1 MFLLVCTLKVYIID
15 VCTTTNSWTVC
26 RRFSEFD
33 AMHQKVR
40 LQNILSILVHLVP
53 PSLII
58 HRSTLPSPL
67 SVRAIQLKKRFGKLP
82 RDLPK
87 KIPTIKMN
95 ATALLDRTRQL
106 NEYLLAIMEREPRI
120 LQSEELYNF
129 LEVHYYVRVQLS
141 KAVRGETTPP

>member
-1 MFLLVCTLKVYIID
+1 
-15 VCTTTNSWTVC
+15 
-26 RRFSEFD
+26 
-33 AMHQKVR
+33 
-40 LQNILSILVHLVP
+40 
-53 PSLII
+53 
-58 HRSTLPSPL
+58 
-67 SVRAIQLKKRFGKLP
+67 
-82 RDLPK
+82 
-87 KIPTIKMN
+87 MN

>member
-1 MFLLVCTLKVYIID
+1 M
-15 VCTTTNSWTVC
+15 
-26 RRFSEFD
+26 
-33 AMHQKVR
+33 
-40 LQNILSILVHLVP
+40 
-53 PSLII
+53 
-58 HRSTLPSPL
+58 